1 MSRIE
6 RRVAVLVVGGAF
18 LRVAQDFVGLAQLLE
33 FFLRRVVARVFV
45 RVIFYGQL
53 AVAFS
58 DFLKR
63 DFAADFK
70 NLVIIAFGHL
80 IPLQKRAQTYGN
92 GGKWQELMAGRVT
105 PHGERTDEIFS
116 VLTVLKNN
124 HATKERNKM
133 KSMFPLTL
141 AAVVSTLFISSA
153 PLRAS
158 DTDDRIE
165 SSAAKSYTFK
175 TYLKDD
181 SIKIESKDGVV
192 TLTGTV
198 ADASHKSMAENTVA
212 SLPDVKSVD
221 DQLKINGEQP
231 AEHSDAWIT
240 TKVKT
245 ALLFHRNVS
254 ATGTTVYTKNGVV
267 TLQGEAS
274 SMAQKEL
281 TTEYAKDIDNVKSV
295 NNEMTIA
302 KTPATPDATVGDKID
317 DASITAQVKSSLLS
331 HRSTSSLHTTV
342 STTDGVVT
350 VGGVAKND
358 AEKSLVTKLATDI
371 NGVTSVVNNMTIAV
385 QAAAN

>member
-1 MSRIE
+1 M
-6 RRVAVLVVGGAF
+6 
-18 LRVAQDFVGLAQLLE
+18 
-33 FFLRRVVARVFV
+33 
-45 RVIFYGQL
+45 
-53 AVAFS
+53 
-58 DFLKR
+58 
-63 DFAADFK
+63 
-70 NLVIIAFGHL
+70 
-80 IPLQKRAQTYGN
+80 
-92 GGKWQELMAGRVT
+92 
-105 PHGERTDEIFS
+105 
-116 VLTVLKNN
+116 
-124 HATKERNKM
+124 KM

-141 AAVVSTLFISSA
+141 AVAVSTMLITSS
-153 PLRAS
+153 PLRAA
-158 DTDDRIE
+158 DTDSRIE

-181 SIKIESKDGVV
+181 SIKVDSKDGVV

-212 SLPDVKSVD
+212 SLPGVTSVD
-221 DQLKINGEQP
+221 NQLVVSGEQP

-254 ATGTTVYTKNGVV
+254 ATGTTVYTKDGIV

-302 KTPATPDATVGDKID
+302 KTPPVPDSTVSDKVD
-317 DASITAQVKSSLLS
+317 DASITAQVKSSLMS
-331 HRSTSSLHTTV
+331 HSSTSAIHTTV

-350 VGGVAKND
+350 LSGIAKND

-371 NGVTSVVNNMTIAV
+371 NGVTSVINNMTIAV
-385 QAAAN
+385 PVALN